1 MDGGD
6 QTVNVSA
13 FQKLYEACVE
23 ILALK
28 LAKKHRKDPYS
39 CMLWSELYY
48 SYFMQFLVSRCWLDC
63 LLLHFLLSLQSLLQ
77 FDVSSSTV
85 L

>member
-6 QTVNVSA
+6 ETVNVSA
-13 FQKLYEACVE
+13 FQKLYDACVE

-39 CMLWSELYY
+39 CMLWSKLYY
-48 SYFMQFLVSRCWLDC
+48 SYFMQFWCPGAG
-63 LLLHFLLSLQSLLQ
+63 
-77 FDVSSSTV
+77 
-85 L
+85 